1 MKRLFKRRMTIVLLS
16 VLLAAST
23 ASIRSSL
30 AAAETPAP
38 APEASGAPTGAEA
51 VLRQCCEGAS
61 GAGTNT
67 AAYAAELLRFDEGY
81 ISSTSQTKQTT
92 KSQRLY
98 AAFSAAERL
107 MRGSMTQDW
116 ASWNATLVEFD
127 PTVYDSYAQNV
138 GAFSAL
144 ADSFNEEI
152 QTASATAVREISRNM
167 REEGIALKAPD
178 PFSTRL
184 NWRECAALYYV
195 FAEDMLEKLADSFPL
210 DWEGNVRSGVSL
222 RLHNP
227 SFEEIAKKGTHD
239 QLVEAIFALDY
250 LNTVY
255 NDDGTTAP
263 IEHHVFSKEY
273 LATVAHPVPGG
284 LIKNGWYDPRSRKTR
299 LHMGTDIK
307 RRAKTPILAA
317 TDGVVKYIG
326 FLPIPGYYVIIED
339 PFGFVYHYY
348 HMFELTTFVK
358 EGDTVRQGQ
367 QIGIVGSTGNSV
379 AYHLH
384 LSLVSPEGKYI
395 NPYDLFVQAGIGPV
409 LKD

>member
-1 MKRLFKRRMTIVLLS
+1 MLLS
-16 VLLAAST
+16 MLILAST

-30 AAAETPAP
+30 AAQTPSPVPTATP
-38 APEASGAPTGAEA
+38 GGADA
-51 VLRQCCEGAS
+51 VLQKCCGETAGAI
-61 GAGTNT
+61 TNT
-67 AAYAAELLRFDEGY
+67 AAYAAELLRFEAGY
-81 ISSTSQTKQTT
+81 ISVTSQTKQTT
-92 KSQRLY
+92 QSQRLY
-98 AAFSAAERL
+98 ASFSAAERL
-107 MRGSMTQDW
+107 MQNSMFQDW
-116 ASWNATLVEFD
+116 NAWNATLMDFD
-127 PTVYDSYAQNV
+127 PAVYDSYAQNV
-138 GAFSAL
+138 KAFTSL
-144 ADSFNEEI
+144 ATSLNGQI
-152 QTASATAVREISRNM
+152 QSASAAAVRKISQDM

-178 PFSTRL
+178 PFATRL

-195 FAEDMLEKLADSFPL
+195 FQDDMIAKLASSFPL
-210 DWEGNVRSGVSL
+210 DWDGSARSGISI

-239 QLVEAIFALDY
+239 QLVEAVLALDY

-255 NDDGTTAP
+255 NDDGSTAP
-263 IEHHVFSKEY
+263 IEKHVFSKEY
-273 LATVAHPVPGG
+273 LSTVAHPVPGG

-299 LHMGTDIK
+299 LHVGTDIK

-326 FLPIPGYYVIIED
+326 FLPVPGNYVIIED
-339 PFGFVYHYY
+339 PYGYMYHYY

-358 EGDTVRQGQ
+358 EGDTVKQGQ

-384 LSLVSPEGKYI
+384 LGLVSPEGKYL
-395 NPYDLFVQAGIGPV
+395 NPYDLFVQAGIGPI